1 MIFGFHGGFS
11 KRKCVILG
19 LNGVIFKGKCMT
31 FGLHWGFPKRNCFFI
46 RLNGGFEAKMQDLRL
61 NGGFLW

>member
-19 LNGVIFKGKCMT
+19 LNGVIFEGKCMI
-31 FGLHWGFPKRNCFFI
+31 FGLHGGFPKRNCVFI
-46 RLNGGFEAKMQDLRL
+46 RLNGGFEEKMQDFRI